1 MIILTADLIQ
11 ALSVITFLPF
21 VVYLFFYPIS
31 HLISKQLLCTLAF
44 VLAYY

>member
-21 VVYLFFYPIS
+21 VVYFFYPIS